1 MEAVVVVEEAA
12 PMPVLIVTI
21 GHSMVIADQIM
32 HIWVS
37 HVEKHVVSAEIKK
50 RMVSPLN
57 IWNES
62 FETILTCNRE

>member
-1 MEAVVVVEEAA
+1 MEAVVVVEVA

-32 HIWVS
+32 HIWVN
-37 HVEKHVVSAEIKK
+37 HVEKHVVSADIKK

-57 IWNES
+57 ICNES
-62 FETILTCNRE
+62 LETILICNRE